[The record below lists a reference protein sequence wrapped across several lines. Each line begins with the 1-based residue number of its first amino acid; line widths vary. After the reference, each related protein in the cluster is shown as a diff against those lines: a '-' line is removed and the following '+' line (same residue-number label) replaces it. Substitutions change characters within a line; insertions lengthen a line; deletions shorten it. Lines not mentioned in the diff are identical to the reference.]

1 MLWKEQIMPEP
12 LVACPSCGLEVPE
25 GKFCKLCGEP
35 LTVSEKKHTPEQN
48 IVLESELDISDEIE
62 PASLP
67 HFEIT
72 IENMH
77 YDASAILLARA
88 ELIVIDEELDRMIE
102 KIKATRQA
110 LQLQQADKSVL
121 TARAETLRTEFEQ
134 TKARRRELISVKEKL
149 VLEQILD
156 ALEKHEARLSKLE
169 EIAGTVDKDVYKEQ
183 KIEILQTVKDLRSN
197 LKEAIKTGKKWSK
210 GITKTLKILDKE
222 LNRLDAKFKI
232 GDVSR
237 SNYEISKAKIERGIK
252 VVKGGQQRLDELL
265 RIAEKK

>member
-1 MLWKEQIMPEP
+1 MPEP
-12 LVACPSCGLEVPE
+12 LVTCPSCGLEIPE

-35 LTVSEKKHTPEQN
+35 LPQSEIYTKTENIPVPEPEMDNTEEIQ
-48 IVLESELDISDEIE
+48 EIE
-62 PASLP
+62 PSSLP

-77 YDASAILLARA
+77 YDAAAILLAHA
-88 ELIVIDEELDRMIE
+88 ELIVIDDELDKLIE

-121 TARAETLRTEFEQ
+121 TTRAETLRTEFEQ
-134 TKARRRELISVKEKL
+134 TKNRRRELISVKDKL

-156 ALEKHEARLSKLE
+156 ALDKHEARLTKLE

-183 KIEILQTVKDLRSN
+183 KIEILQTIKDLRSN
-197 LKEAIKTGKKWSK
+197 LKVAIKTGKKWSK
-210 GITKTLKILDKE
+210 GLKKALKNLDKE
-222 LNRLDAKFKI
+222 LSRLDAKFKI

-237 SNYEISKAKIERGIK
+237 SKYEITKARIERIIK
-252 VVKGGQQRLDELL
+252 IVEGGQQRLDELVKL
-265 RIAEKK
+265 AEKK